1 MEDLSNPKKNKA
13 PIPKNEIVDIN
24 SRACASSAKN
34 GILTNMVDKIN
45 INGKDLL
52 RVRWKLLVKRVL

>member
-13 PIPKNEIVDIN
+13 PIPKNAIVDIN
-24 SRACASSAKN
+24 SRECPSSAKN
-34 GILTNMVDKIN
+34 GILTNLVDKIN

-52 RVRWKLLVKRVL
+52 RVRWKLLVK